1 MTGKVEISALHVHRY
16 AGGRFEFTAFA
27 AGDECPRDCDAK
39 RGPAGGWLFAAR
51 RSDLTEADWK
61 QIEHLIENTPG
72 ETPSS
77 IRPQPWERSWTLRK
91 LANDSWI
98 ISPFGKQTTT

>member
-1 MTGKVEISALHVHRY
+1 MSGSCDLLLGLALRYRRKLCLALQFVNIGVMTGKVEISALHVHRY

-39 RGPAGGWLFAAR
+39 RGPAGGWLFTAR

-61 QIEHLIENTPG
+61 QIEHLIESTPG
-72 ETPSS
+72 E
-77 IRPQPWERSWTLRK
+77 
-91 LANDSWI
+91 
-98 ISPFGKQTTT
+98 